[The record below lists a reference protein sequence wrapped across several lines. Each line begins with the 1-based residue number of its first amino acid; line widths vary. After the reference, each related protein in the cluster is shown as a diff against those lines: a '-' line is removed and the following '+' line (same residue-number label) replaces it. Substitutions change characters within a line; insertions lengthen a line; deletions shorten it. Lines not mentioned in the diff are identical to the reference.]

1 MQTKMPMTAV
11 QAGQILAAGPGMSTK
26 QVLDGPE
33 KVSMISAT
41 LNVNVEVVTNLTH
54 RIRSLTEQM
63 RIASNQVYGEM
74 PAEAETTSPD
84 PANGGA
90 GQLQA
95 QLQEMDL
102 WITRMECEANRLC
115 GSA

>member
-1 MQTKMPMTAV
+1 MVTKMPMTPT
-11 QAGQILAAGPGMSTK
+11 QAGQILGMPTK
-26 QVLDGPE
+26 LEVDAPE

-41 LNVNVEVVTNLTH
+41 LTMSVETVTNLTQ

-74 PAEAETTSPD
+74 PAEAATASPD

-90 GQLQA
+90 GHLQNH
-95 QLQEMDL
+95 LSEMDL

-115 GSA
+115 GAA